1 MSITLRTFCSDGDSG
16 TPSISVQAANPWY
29 DIRDTCIVHF
39 VVDGCRK
46 NLPLCGQSKMWPRLK
61 FRRLPILFWLSVS
74 CVVVLHAVLCNGA
87 TTCRGYPPLNPNELI
102 GCFIAPFFAFIPALF
117 AGDRETR
124 NRGIIA
130 MSILL
135 GITYGAVSHNLG
147 SIRPHPGAHLGFI
160 GLLASDWLPILF
172 SAVFPSLACFGF
184 LYFYERVTGDMWSLV
199 RTTIPGN
206 SNGDRIAA

>member
-1 MSITLRTFCSDGDSG
+1 
-16 TPSISVQAANPWY
+16 
-29 DIRDTCIVHF
+29 
-39 VVDGCRK
+39 
-46 NLPLCGQSKMWPRLK
+46 MWPRLK

-147 SIRPHPGAHLGFI
+147 SIRPHPGAYLGFI